1 MDPGLKQR
9 SRYSLVSY
17 RNIGKFI
24 KELHRVATYVNITPT
39 INYGSIMF
47 MRCVGINDDY
57 TMSVPLQILK
67 PLGADFDGE
76 PNHSI

>member
-1 MDPGLKQR
+1 M
-9 SRYSLVSY
+9 
-17 RNIGKFI
+17 
-24 KELHRVATYVNITPT
+24 NITPT